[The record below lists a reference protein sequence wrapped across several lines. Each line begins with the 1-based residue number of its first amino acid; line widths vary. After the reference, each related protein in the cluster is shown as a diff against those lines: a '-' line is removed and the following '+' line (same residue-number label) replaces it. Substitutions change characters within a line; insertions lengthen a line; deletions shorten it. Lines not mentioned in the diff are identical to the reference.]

1 MRRARAL
8 LRLVLVLA
16 VADVGLVAS
25 VQSEFGQ
32 PEFVQ
37 PEFVQPEIVQP
48 EIGSSQRDPAEPVPF
63 PRIPLTVRKEDATGR
78 LQPAGVRSLPQG
90 QRRVNKTRR

>member
-25 VQSEFGQ
+25 VQSEFG
-32 PEFVQ
+32 Q

-78 LQPAGVRSLPQG
+78 LQPAGARSLPQG
-90 QRRVNKTRR
+90 QRPCEQDPPLKRE

>member
-37 PEFVQPEIVQP
+37 PEFVQP

>member
-25 VQSEFGQ
+25 VL
-32 PEFVQ
+32 PESGL
-37 PEFVQPEIVQP
+37 PESGLP
-48 EIGSSQRDPAEPVPF
+48 EIGSSQRDPADPVPF
-63 PRIPLTVRKEDATGR
+63 TSIPLTVREQDVTGR
-78 LQPAGVRSLPQG
+78 LQPVSVRFPG
-90 QRRVNKTRR
+90 GNARVSKTRC